1 MGKYK
6 HRLLGVCVLFLMA
19 ALTIGTT
26 VSFAGN
32 ERSGSYTLTIQKVF
46 DTTGMTPK
54 ALEEAEKLTYTFRV
68 AAQVKS
74 GGEYVPVEEIV
85 KITGAHEKTIEFDN
99 AFKISVIEQTDPGGF
114 KINGKEWNV
123 TNTLCEST
131 MHVGAS
137 QATLDIS
144 RDNGTITVTR
154 PADSP
159 TVTFQLTG
167 ESFHHGS
174 GLAPG
179 TGEPPSEDDD
189 KKPDDQDPE
198 AKSNENSDEGEK
210 SATPETGE
218 GQGDQSDNSNEAG
231 VTEGQQAVEPDKPD
245 EPDKSNEP
253 ETAAPQGGPG
263 TEPTEPDEAIAI
275 APQSQQGDETGDGDE
290 QEETPAE
297 PKAEEPEAKTPEEP
311 KVEGSEIPPL
321 PVQSNV
327 VKPIL
332 PRSEDDHGNNNNKF
346 TFNSG
351 PITVEAGK
359 EVTLGERLERGKY
372 TITKL
377 RAEDGFRVLVGERE
391 FPVAAGGTGTVYING
406 SDSKITIK
414 APDPVNGVVRTHH
427 YRVYKD
433 GRQVRDIDVL
443 SGDTGA
449 VEHLDEG
456 KYTIK
461 VYETYSGIKGYTVK
475 YPYLKQTANRQGTI
489 GSVYTGSSGNYSSF
503 TVRNNADCVEV
514 YGFGPML
521 NASGKQLTGTGS
533 YKFYFGTRNPE
544 TGKVEGG
551 NSTVTNTNWG
561 SRSFNTTKKL
571 FVPENDGK
579 VYFLALKVSNSNA
592 ESLTVK
598 WKEYKKEEE
607 SSVIKKPESTGNLVT
622 VDGLKDNYIT
632 ISKADDL
639 SERGSEVKY
648 YYTIQNSDG
657 DLITDFTVTD
667 ENGNAISV
675 PTNETFNGKKTTVT
689 LKAGQTVKINGLKA
703 GGNYRIFESVEEAPA
718 MGFGVKLE
726 DTKKSV
732 TTPKGSIEITTLG
745 ERVVKISRP
754 GDPADDNHRVYTYNI
769 YKTGQADVYHTIKLK
784 AGEEATG
791 YKLPPGSYRIKAMDD
806 EIVGFDVTYTDS
818 SSITSDF
825 VRSATVT
832 FTNHFAEVQASYHVI
847 HEYYLKNADGS
858 YTFEGVSPVFTK
870 NCERDHDEG
879 DGHYAKDVHQMEVY
893 NGNTYTHIAEG
904 GDAYGK
910 VVSWPKGTNA
920 VEVPLDE
927 GTDIPYT
934 TGPFVKEGTGSNG
947 TGSEDDP
954 GTRDYA
960 YVPLT
965 NLTFATATAHNDE
978 TGIHDGGAQI
988 IILRYYREAKPVER
1002 GKYNVIH
1009 VYYQR
1014 TDKGDKWEGSSE
1026 LETIDIGNLTNDNRY
1041 KTYDADGVE
1050 KKLHFTP
1057 KDSEKQ
1063 YPYVYDGAAYG
1074 RIVNSDKTE
1083 DYDGEGTAGNGKE
1096 YRKDDVMTSVKATP
1110 EGDQIIILRYYRSG
1124 GYRIVHEYYYR
1135 EKMEGAED
1143 SGSVEE
1149 TPGGME
1155 EIPGG
1160 GEETPEEMEPMLLAL
1175 GDDQPTEDSGF
1186 NGTLTDSGGYAYD
1199 FEGKSEI
1206 DALTADLESRHDA
1219 NEVDLIKQFQPVGEE
1234 QTYTYTYIDAVYG
1247 YCDKETGLYRVA
1259 PYMTGVTAT
1268 DQEDEIIILRYCRG
1282 DVDQPETPPDKPD
1295 KPSGSGSTPT
1305 PPKDP
1310 ETPAIPEKPTEP
1322 EPPTEPENPGGPDDP
1337 KPPTDPSR
1345 PTTLPDPNQPGSPN
1359 QVTIWENGV
1368 PTTYVKLWDPE
1379 KEKWVY
1385 IPETKVP
1392 TTGKGT
1398 PTTTTIPRIS
1408 RVPKTG
1414 DAGGPWGALIAAAL
1428 SGFGALRLPF
1438 WKKKD

>member
-1 MGKYK
+1 MEKYK
-6 HRLLGVCVLFLMA
+6 HRIFGVCVLFLMA

-46 DTTGMTPK
+46 DENLTGD
-54 ALEEAEKLTYTFRV
+54 ALKEAEKLTYTFRV

-114 KINGKEWNV
+114 KIDGKEWNV
-123 TNTLCEST
+123 TNTLCQST

-137 QATLDIS
+137 QATLNIS
-144 RDNGTITVTR
+144 RDNGKISVTR
-154 PADSP
+154 PNDSP

-198 AKSNENSDEGEK
+198 AKPNENSGEGEK

-231 VTEGQQAVEPDKPD
+231 GTEGQQAVEPDKPD

-253 ETAAPQGGPG
+253 ETADPQGEPG
-263 TEPTEPDEAIAI
+263 TEPTEPDEAIV
-275 APQSQQGDETGDGDE
+275 PQSQQGDETGEGNE
-290 QEETPAE
+290 TEEMPEE
-297 PKAEEPEAKTPEEP
+297 PKAEGPKDETPEEP
-311 KVEGSEIPPL
+311 KAESPEIPPL
-321 PVQSNV
+321 PVQPNV
-327 VKPIL
+327 VKTIL
-332 PRSEDDHGNNNNKF
+332 PRSEDDHGNENDF
-346 TFNSG
+346 TFG
-351 PITVEAGK
+351 PKTETVAPGETK
-359 EVTLGERLERGKY
+359 ELGTNLQRGKY

-377 RAEDGFRVLVGERE
+377 RAADGFSVLVGERE
-391 FPVAAGGTGTVYING
+391 FDVAAGGTGTVHING
-406 SDSKITIK
+406 SDSKITIT
-414 APDPVNGVVRTHH
+414 APPVAADGVVRTHH

-443 SGDTGA
+443 SGDTGT
-449 VEHLDEG
+449 VEHLDAGE
-456 KYTIK
+456 YTIK
-461 VYETYSGIKGYTVK
+461 VYETYSGVKGYTVK
-475 YPYLKQTANRQGTI
+475 YPNTTMKPLTGNVTTFTK
-489 GSVYTGSSGNYSSF
+489 GSSRSWKTFDVHGAGQVEFYGYGPLYDKSDNPIKSNVTYQPNWG
-503 TVRNNADCVEV
+503 VLNNE
-514 YGFGPML
+514 
-521 NASGKQLTGTGS
+521 
-533 YKFYFGTRNPE
+533 
-544 TGKVEGG
+544 GKVVPNLGSKSSRAG
-551 NSTVTNTNWG
+551 NKTYTLNKPKKLIPIKNLLCVAISEVSDDNVKSIDVHWREYKETVKSATVTNA
-561 SRSFNTTKKL
+561 NTL
-571 FVPENDGK
+571 ANGK
-579 VYFLALKVSNSNA
+579 V
-592 ESLTVK
+592 
-598 WKEYKKEEE
+598 
-607 SSVIKKPESTGNLVT
+607 VT
-622 VDGLKDNYIT
+622 VNGLNDNYIT
-632 ISKADDL
+632 ISKAADDN
-639 SERGSEVKY
+639 ERGQEVKY
-648 YYTIQNSDG
+648 YYTIKDSNG
-657 DLITDFTVTD
+657 KLITDFTVTD
-667 ENGNAISV
+667 EKGNDISV
-675 PTNETFNGKKTTVT
+675 PTNEEFDGVETTVT

-703 GGNYRIFESVEEAPA
+703 GGNYKIFESVEEAPA
-718 MGFGVKLE
+718 MGFGIKLE

-769 YKTGQADVYHTIKLK
+769 YKKGQADVFRAIKLK
-784 AGEEATG
+784 AGETTTVMEATG
-791 YKLPPGSYRIKAMDD
+791 SMLPPGSYRIEAMDD

-847 HEYYLKNADGS
+847 HEYYLKDGDS
-858 YTFEGVSPVFTK
+858 YEFEGASPVFTK

-920 VEVPLDE
+920 IEVQLDE

-947 TGSEDDP
+947 TGSKDDP

-965 NLTFATATAHNDE
+965 NLTFATATKHDNE
-978 TGIHDGGAQI
+978 TGIHAGDAQI
-988 IILRYYREAKPVER
+988 IILRYYREAKPIER

-1014 TDKGDKWEGSSE
+1014 TDKGDVWEGSSE
-1026 LETIDIGNLTNDNRY
+1026 LETIDIGSLTDENRY

-1057 KDSEKQ
+1057 KGKERQ

-1074 RIVNSDKTE
+1074 RIVDSDKTD
-1083 DYDGEGTAGNGKE
+1083 DYNGEGTAGDGKG
-1096 YRKDDVMTSVKATP
+1096 YRKDDVMTSVKATS

-1149 TPGGME
+1149 TPGG
-1155 EIPGG
+1155 

-1186 NGTLTDSGGYAYD
+1186 NGTLTNSGGYAYD
-1199 FEGKSEI
+1199 FEGSSAI

-1219 NEVDLIKQFQPVGEE
+1219 DDVTKITQFRPDGEEE
-1234 QTYTYTYIDAVYG
+1234 QTYQYIDAVYG

-1295 KPSGSGSTPT
+1295 KPSGGGGTPT

-1310 ETPAIPEKPTEP
+1310 EIPAIPEKPTEP
-1322 EPPTEPENPGGPDDP
+1322 ESPTEPENPGGPDDP

-1385 IPETKVP
+1385 IPETEVP

-1414 DAGGPWGALIAAAL
+1414 DGGGPWGALIAAAL

-1438 WKKKD
+1438 WKKKDE